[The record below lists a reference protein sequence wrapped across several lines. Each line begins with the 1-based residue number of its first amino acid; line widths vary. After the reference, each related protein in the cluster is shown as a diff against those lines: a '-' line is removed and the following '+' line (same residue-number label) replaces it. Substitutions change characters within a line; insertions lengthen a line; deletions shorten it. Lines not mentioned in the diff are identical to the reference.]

1 MQKAMFVAEA
11 YIRVYDNPL
20 KSFKT
25 DPINYVKQF
34 ARKKTTCDELK
45 KVIEMHNTEKTNLQN
60 SIPSYVDIGPFRLMT
75 ISVRQ
80 AAIKK
85 HEQLADAVL
94 NHFYTKLRQI
104 MENINNE
111 FLMLLDRID
120 QPTGNIEDLLGKR
133 QWCRT
138 VPMKIERIC
147 VDVNRLRSD
156 VKLLSTFNR
165 NMSNDDFNTYW
176 QIQVRTYHCKII

>member
-1 MQKAMFVAEA
+1 MQKAMLVAEA
-11 YIRVYDNPL
+11 YIRVYDTPL
-20 KSFKT
+20 KSIKT

-45 KVIEMHNTEKTNLQN
+45 EVIEMHNKEKINLQN
-60 SIPSYVDIGPFRLMT
+60 TIPSYVDIGPIRLMT

-85 HEQLADAVL
+85 HEQMADAVL
-94 NHFYTKLRQI
+94 NYFYTKLRQI
-104 MENINNE
+104 MEDINNQ
-111 FLMLLDRID
+111 FLVLLDRID
-120 QPTGNIEDLLGKR
+120 QPTGNIEDLMMKK

-138 VPMKIERIC
+138 VPIKIEKIC
-147 VDVNRLRSD
+147 EDVNRLRSD
-156 VKLLSTFNR
+156 GKLIATFNR

-176 QIQVRTYHCKII
+176 QIQVRTHHCTLV